1 MTTKLY
7 SLAKKIHRIFLFSTT
22 LLVLIMALTGSVL
35 KYSIIVS
42 KFSFINLALT
52 RSLHNN
58 LSPFLTISLLVMMTT
73 GLIMYLYPLMQ
84 KK

>member
-7 SLAKKIHRIFLFSTT
+7 LLAKKIHRIFLFSTT
-22 LLVLIMALTGSVL
+22 LLVLIMALTGSLL
-35 KYSIIVS
+35 KYSFIAS
-42 KFSFINLALT
+42 KFSFINLLLM
-52 RSLHNN
+52 RNLHNN

-73 GLIMYLYPLMQ
+73 GLIMYLYPLMR